1 MSSNFNRTNLVEQDE
16 DFQSLTSSLASSS
29 FLNQNLSNYSPS
41 CQCSIYNESSS
52 FNNSPLTP
60 SVPQLAFTGLRSD
73 LRPRNSSASSFSGSP
88 VAKIEEEIDPIDDLG
103 KTDLFF
109 SIPSHVTSSRPDESS
124 FLSSQSSAAVNTPPV
139 VDINKKLFA
148 KPELCKSLFSS
159 NHSKRNELKPKT
171 ALHQNSDPVKSVTNS
186 ISHASLEHQSR
197 PLNRSTNTITS
208 IQSDLPYE
216 YNNTNVVYSSY
227 YPSDYRRARSLKYNL
242 KVLGQ

>member
-1 MSSNFNRTNLVEQDE
+1 MSSNFNRIYLTEQNE

-41 CQCSIYNESSS
+41 CQCSISNESSS

-103 KTDLFF
+103 KTDMFF
-109 SIPSHVTSSRPDESS
+109 SIPSHVTSSRSDESS

-139 VDINKKLFA
+139 LACTVDINKKLFV

-159 NHSKRNELKPKT
+159 NHSKRNEVKLIT
-171 ALHQNSDPVKSVTNS
+171 AKHQNSDTVTSVTNS
-186 ISHASLEHQSR
+186 INYASIEHQSR
-197 PLNRSTNTITS
+197 PLNRSINTISS
-208 IQSDLPYE
+208 IQSDSAYE

-227 YPSDYRRARSLKYNL
+227 YPSDYQRTRARSLK
-242 KVLGQ
+242 